1 MPKVDP
7 AHKETDK
14 ILRDME
20 KRLDEVYKQAYKE
33 ARQTADD
40 FMKSFREMDKKKRQQ
55 VKDGELDK
63 SEYERWRRTQVF
75 QGNRYHQMA
84 DTLAADMTHTNQI
97 AASVI
102 NGYLPEVYAVNHN
115 YGTYEIEKGSRIN
128 TQYTMY
134 DRQTVER
141 LIRDNP
147 DLLPRKAAV
156 NVPKDQLW
164 NKKHINSAI
173 TQGILQG
180 EAIDKI
186 AQRLAATVTDMSHT
200 SAIRNARTMTTS
212 AQNGG
217 RIDSYKRAE
226 SMGIKML
233 QVWMATLDG
242 RTRHEHRQLDGQKRK
257 VGEAFEVEGEKIF
270 FPGDPAAEPYLTYN
284 CRCTLVGEVEG
295 VDYNLSDVSQRDN
308 KLGDMTYEEWKE
320 EKRKQDNAEPP
331 APKPEPKPKA
341 EDKPVEVKV
350 SAPKAEKADYKDEP
364 IKPKQEEKQKLDELL
379 KNANDT
385 KEVSQIA
392 TEYFKAKGSK
402 IENVNLG
409 KCELNAAKAICIKAD
424 ELDSKFESTL
434 RSIECHSMPAE
445 YGGQSVP
452 DENAFNR
459 WLKSPD
465 LDRELLITRMHLNEL
480 GLKSENAIKNEF
492 NLYMRSP
499 YGKVA
504 LNPWVDEKNANLS
517 TFVHEYGHSI
527 ILGKAN
533 EVALSQGRI
542 NRDYMPFK
550 RLYNTYMKEL
560 RDIEKE
566 MQKVRDSYVG
576 QPDGLTKGNK
586 AVQKL
591 QEKYDSICISHYSK
605 DSPGEFIAEALCDY
619 ELSSKP
625 REASIKV
632 YETLVKLFG
641 KEK

>member
-20 KRLDEVYKQAYKE
+20 KRLDEVYKQAYRE

-40 FMKSFREMDKKKRQQ
+40 FMKQFREMDKKKRQQ

-63 SEYERWRRTQVF
+63 AEYERWRRTQVF

-134 DRQTVER
+134 DKQTVER

-180 EAIDKI
+180 ESIDKI
-186 AQRLAATVTDMSHT
+186 SQRLAATVTDMSHT

-226 SMGIKML
+226 GMGIKML
-233 QVWMATLDG
+233 QVWMATLDS

-270 FPGDPAAEPYLTYN
+270 FPGDPAADPALVYN

-295 VDYNLSDVSQRDN
+295 VDYNLSDKSQRDN

-331 APKPEPKPKA
+331 APKPEPKA
-341 EDKPVEVKV
+341 EDKPVEVEVPAPFVLSDNV
-350 SAPKAEKADYKDEP
+350 SSVMGENASEYTETIEKADKRVRTLYDNYSKNLEYLIYKR
-364 IKPKQEEKQKLDELL
+364 
-379 KNANDT
+379 NG
-385 KEVSQIA
+385 
-392 TEYFKAKGSK
+392 GSY
-402 IENVNLG
+402 
-409 KCELNAAKAICIKAD
+409 
-424 ELDSKFESTL
+424 SK
-434 RSIECHSMPAE
+434 
-445 YGGQSVP
+445 
-452 DENAFNR
+452 AFN
-459 WLKSPD
+459 
-465 LDRELLITRMHLNEL
+465 ELI
-480 GLKSENAIKNEF
+480 F
-492 NLYMRSP
+492 
-499 YGKVA
+499 
-504 LNPWVDEKNANLS
+504 
-517 TFVHEYGHSI
+517 
-527 ILGKAN
+527 
-533 EVALSQGRI
+533 
-542 NRDYMPFK
+542 DY
-550 RLYNTYMKEL
+550 N
-560 RDIEKE
+560 
-566 MQKVRDSYVG
+566 
-576 QPDGLTKGNK
+576 TKGNK
-586 AVQKL
+586 FTT
-591 QEKYDSICISHYSK
+591 ISHEFGHFFDDQIPRENYTTKELDVLNANVKLGSIDFFKARASRSDEFLTAMRK
-605 DSPGEFIAEALCDY
+605 DRELNRKFMTDKEERDIIIAELNRSVASVGIQDAFDGWWSTREKRLLTWGHGDKYYNSEYGNVKKFKQDKQLQKAFKELGFDASNQAKVKRISRDY
-619 ELSSKP
+619 ET
-625 REASIKV
+625 ASELWANVTAAKTCGGEQLEYMKKYMPNSLKAWEEICGKV
-632 YETLVKLFG
+632 
-641 KEK
+641 

>member
-20 KRLDEVYKQAYKE
+20 KRLDEVYKQAYRE

-40 FMKSFREMDKKKRQQ
+40 FMKQFREMDKKKRQQ

-63 SEYERWRRTQVF
+63 AEYERWRRTQVF

-134 DRQTVER
+134 DKQTVER

-180 EAIDKI
+180 ESIDKI
-186 AQRLAATVTDMSHT
+186 SQRLAATVTDMSHT

-226 SMGIKML
+226 GMGIKML
-233 QVWMATLDG
+233 QVWMATLDS

-270 FPGDPAAEPYLTYN
+270 FPGDPAADPALVYN
-284 CRCTLVGEVEG
+284 CRCTLIGEVEG
-295 VDYNLSDVSQRDN
+295 VDYNLSDKSQRDN

-331 APKPEPKPKA
+331 APKPEPKA
-341 EDKPVEVKV
+341 EDKPVEVEVPAPFVLSDNV
-350 SAPKAEKADYKDEP
+350 SSVMGENASEYTETIEKADKRVRTLYDNYSKNLEYLIYKR
-364 IKPKQEEKQKLDELL
+364 
-379 KNANDT
+379 NG
-385 KEVSQIA
+385 
-392 TEYFKAKGSK
+392 GSY
-402 IENVNLG
+402 
-409 KCELNAAKAICIKAD
+409 
-424 ELDSKFESTL
+424 SK
-434 RSIECHSMPAE
+434 
-445 YGGQSVP
+445 
-452 DENAFNR
+452 AFN
-459 WLKSPD
+459 
-465 LDRELLITRMHLNEL
+465 ELI
-480 GLKSENAIKNEF
+480 F
-492 NLYMRSP
+492 
-499 YGKVA
+499 
-504 LNPWVDEKNANLS
+504 
-517 TFVHEYGHSI
+517 
-527 ILGKAN
+527 
-533 EVALSQGRI
+533 
-542 NRDYMPFK
+542 DY
-550 RLYNTYMKEL
+550 N
-560 RDIEKE
+560 
-566 MQKVRDSYVG
+566 
-576 QPDGLTKGNK
+576 TKGNK
-586 AVQKL
+586 FTT
-591 QEKYDSICISHYSK
+591 ISHEFGHFFDDQIPRENYTTKELDVLNANVKLGSIDFFKARASRSDEFLTAMRK
-605 DSPGEFIAEALCDY
+605 DRELNRKFMTDKEERDIIIAELNRSVASVGIQDAFDGWWSTREKRLLTWGHGDKYYNSEYGNVKKFKQDKQLQKAFKELGFDASNQAKVKRISRDY
-619 ELSSKP
+619 ET
-625 REASIKV
+625 ASELWANVTAAKTCGGEQLEYMKKYMPNSLKAWEEICGKV
-632 YETLVKLFG
+632 
-641 KEK
+641 

>member
-20 KRLDEVYKQAYKE
+20 KRLDEVYKQAYRE

-40 FMKSFREMDKKKRQQ
+40 FMKQFREMDKKKRQQ

-63 SEYERWRRTQVF
+63 AEYERWRRTQVF

-115 YGTYEIEKGSRIN
+115 YGTYEIEKGSQIN

-134 DRQTVER
+134 DKQTVER

-180 EAIDKI
+180 ESIDKI
-186 AQRLAATVTDMSHT
+186 SQRLAATVTDMSHT

-226 SMGIKML
+226 GMGIKIL
-233 QVWMATLDG
+233 QQWMATLDS

-270 FPGDPAAEPYLTYN
+270 FPGDPAAEPSLVWN
-284 CRCTLVGEVEG
+284 CRCTLIGEVEG

-320 EKRKQDNAEPP
+320 EKRKQDNAEPL

-341 EDKPVEVKV
+341 EDKPAEVEVP
-350 SAPKAEKADYKDEP
+350 APTVEKPDAVDEP
-364 IKPKQEEKQKLDELL
+364 IPQREEFKPASTIEEAEQYASRLATDVSYRGLTVDSANAINRTLTELTQLYPTKPLKELKTNNRLKRAAARANFQQIEINPNAQKESTEELRNIFTERLKEYKKARETASYKMQKQYD
-379 KNANDT
+379 
-385 KEVSQIA
+385 
-392 TEYFKAKGSK
+392 
-402 IENVNLG
+402 
-409 KCELNAAKAICIKAD
+409 KAIKQI
-424 ELDSKFESTL
+424 EESL
-434 RSIECHSMPAE
+434 KYERF
-445 YGGQSVP
+445 SV
-452 DENAFNR
+452 
-459 WLKSPD
+459 SSD
-465 LDRELLITRMHLNEL
+465 LGRQVTI
-480 GLKSENAIKNEF
+480 I
-492 NLYMRSP
+492 
-499 YGKVA
+499 
-504 LNPWVDEKNANLS
+504 
-517 TFVHEYGHSI
+517 HEYGHVVADQYFGQLNSM
-527 ILGKAN
+527 LANPNRYSEDGVKMNKLVQDAYNKAKN
-533 EVALSQGRI
+533 SDDKYKISEYAFSDKEEFFAECFAMYHLKQELP
-542 NRDYMPFK
+542 DYIEDM
-550 RLYNTYMKEL
+550 MKEVL
-560 RDIEKE
+560 KR
-566 MQKVRDSYVG
+566 G
-576 QPDGLTKGNK
+576 
-586 AVQKL
+586 AV
-591 QEKYDSICISHYSK
+591 
-605 DSPGEFIAEALCDY
+605 
-619 ELSSKP
+619 
-625 REASIKV
+625 
-632 YETLVKLFG
+632 
-641 KEK
+641 

>member
-1 MPKVDP
+1 MPKPDP

-20 KRLDEVYKQAYKE
+20 KRLDEVYKQAYRE

-40 FMKSFREMDKKKRQQ
+40 FMKQFREMDKKKRQQ

-63 SEYERWRRTQVF
+63 AEYDRWRRTQVF

-141 LIRDNP
+141 LMRDNP

-180 EAIDKI
+180 ESIDKI
-186 AQRLAATVTDMSHT
+186 SQRLAATVTDMSHT

-233 QVWMATLDG
+233 QVWMATLDS

-270 FPGDPAAEPYLTYN
+270 FPGDPSADPALVYN

-295 VDYNLSDVSQRDN
+295 VDYNLSDKSQRDN

-320 EKRKQDNAEPP
+320 EKRKQDNGEPP
-331 APKPEPKPKA
+331 APKPEPKA
-341 EDKPVEVKV
+341 EEKPAEVEVP
-350 SAPKAEKADYKDEP
+350 APTVEKPDAVDEP
-364 IKPKQEEKQKLDELL
+364 IPQREEFKPASTIEEAEQYAHRFAENVSYNNMSLETANIINQTLSELTEQYPITPLHSLISNARLKRAEARSNFYELEIKPTIGKIEQTAELL
-379 KNANDT
+379 KAMYN
-385 KEVSQIA
+385 KRLE
-392 TEYFKAKGSK
+392 EYK
-402 IENVNLG
+402 
-409 KCELNAAKAICIKAD
+409 KAIEKYPTMKSQYNKVIKQLEESLKYKRWTVGDNEIKA
-424 ELDSKFESTL
+424 T
-434 RSIECHSMPAE
+434 
-445 YGGQSVP
+445 
-452 DENAFNR
+452 
-459 WLKSPD
+459 
-465 LDRELLITRMHLNEL
+465 IT
-480 GLKSENAIKNEF
+480 
-492 NLYMRSP
+492 
-499 YGKVA
+499 
-504 LNPWVDEKNANLS
+504 
-517 TFVHEYGHSI
+517 HEYGHIIADQYCGQISSI
-527 ILGKAN
+527 RANPKA
-533 EVALSQGRI
+533 
-542 NRDYMPFK
+542 F
-550 RLYNTYMKEL
+550 
-560 RDIEKE
+560 EKE
-566 MQKVRDSYVG
+566 AVDMRELISQTYEKAKKNGDIYNISQYG
-576 QPDGLTKGNK
+576 ASDKYEFFAETFTAHHLGEKLPNYIEDMLKGVLDHG
-586 AVQKL
+586 AV
-591 QEKYDSICISHYSK
+591 
-605 DSPGEFIAEALCDY
+605 
-619 ELSSKP
+619 
-625 REASIKV
+625 
-632 YETLVKLFG
+632 
-641 KEK
+641 

>member
-20 KRLDEVYKQAYKE
+20 KRLDEVYKQAYRE

-63 SEYERWRRTQVF
+63 AEYERWRRTQVF

-102 NGYLPEVYAVNHN
+102 NRYLPEVYAVNHN

-164 NKKHINSAI
+164 NKKHINSAV

-226 SMGIKML
+226 GMGIKIL
-233 QVWMATLDG
+233 QQWMATLDS

-257 VGEAFEVEGEKIF
+257 VGEPFEVEGEKIF
-270 FPGDPAAEPYLTYN
+270 FPGDPAAEPYLSYN
-284 CRCTLVGEVEG
+284 CRCTLIGEVEG

-331 APKPEPKPKA
+331 APKPERLSRNQNQRQKISLL
-341 EDKPVEVKV
+341 V
-350 SAPKAEKADYKDEP
+350 SALFVLSDNVSSVMGDNASEYTETIEKADKRVRTLYENYSQNLEHLTYKRNGGSYTKAFNELIFDYDTKGDKFTTISHEFGHFFDYQIP
-364 IKPKQEEKQKLDELL
+364 RENYTTKELDVL
-379 KNANDT
+379 NANVKLGSIDF
-385 KEVSQIA
+385 
-392 TEYFKAKGSK
+392 FKVCASSS
-402 IENVNLG
+402 
-409 KCELNAAKAICIKAD
+409 D
-424 ELDSKFESTL
+424 EFLTAMRK
-434 RSIECHSMPAE
+434 
-445 YGGQSVP
+445 
-452 DENAFNR
+452 
-459 WLKSPD
+459 
-465 LDRELLITRMHLNEL
+465 DRELNRKFMTDKEERDIIIAEL
-480 GLKSENAIKNEF
+480 KRSVASAGIQDAFDGWWSTQDKRLLTWGHGDKYYNRQYGNVKKFKQDEQLQQAFKKLGFDASNQAKVKRISRDYGTASELWANVTAAKTCGGEQLEYMKKYMPNSLKAWEEIC
-492 NLYMRSP
+492 
-499 YGKVA
+499 GKV
-504 LNPWVDEKNANLS
+504 
-517 TFVHEYGHSI
+517 
-527 ILGKAN
+527 
-533 EVALSQGRI
+533 
-542 NRDYMPFK
+542 
-550 RLYNTYMKEL
+550 
-560 RDIEKE
+560 
-566 MQKVRDSYVG
+566 
-576 QPDGLTKGNK
+576 
-586 AVQKL
+586 
-591 QEKYDSICISHYSK
+591 
-605 DSPGEFIAEALCDY
+605 
-619 ELSSKP
+619 
-625 REASIKV
+625 
-632 YETLVKLFG
+632 
-641 KEK
+641 

>member
-20 KRLDEVYKQAYKE
+20 KRLDEVYKQAYRE

-40 FMKSFREMDKKKRQQ
+40 FMKQFREMDKKKRQQ

-63 SEYERWRRTQVF
+63 AEYERWRRTQVF

-134 DRQTVER
+134 DKQTVER

-180 EAIDKI
+180 ESIDKI
-186 AQRLAATVTDMSHT
+186 SQRLAATVTDMSHT

-226 SMGIKML
+226 GMGIKML
-233 QVWMATLDG
+233 QVWMATLDS

-270 FPGDPAAEPYLTYN
+270 FPGDPAADPALVYN

-295 VDYNLSDVSQRDN
+295 VDYNLSDKSQRDN

-331 APKPEPKPKA
+331 APKPEPKA
-341 EDKPVEVKV
+341 EDKPVEVEVPAPFVLSDNV
-350 SAPKAEKADYKDEP
+350 SSVMGENASEYTETIEKADKRVRTLYDNYSKNLEYLTYKR
-364 IKPKQEEKQKLDELL
+364 
-379 KNANDT
+379 NG
-385 KEVSQIA
+385 
-392 TEYFKAKGSK
+392 GSY
-402 IENVNLG
+402 
-409 KCELNAAKAICIKAD
+409 
-424 ELDSKFESTL
+424 SK
-434 RSIECHSMPAE
+434 
-445 YGGQSVP
+445 
-452 DENAFNR
+452 AFN
-459 WLKSPD
+459 
-465 LDRELLITRMHLNEL
+465 ELI
-480 GLKSENAIKNEF
+480 F
-492 NLYMRSP
+492 
-499 YGKVA
+499 
-504 LNPWVDEKNANLS
+504 
-517 TFVHEYGHSI
+517 
-527 ILGKAN
+527 
-533 EVALSQGRI
+533 
-542 NRDYMPFK
+542 DY
-550 RLYNTYMKEL
+550 N
-560 RDIEKE
+560 
-566 MQKVRDSYVG
+566 
-576 QPDGLTKGNK
+576 TKGNK
-586 AVQKL
+586 FTT
-591 QEKYDSICISHYSK
+591 ISHEFGHFFDDQIPRENYTTKELDVLNANVKLGSIDFFKARASRSDEFLTAMRK
-605 DSPGEFIAEALCDY
+605 DRELNRKFMTDKEERDIIIAELNRSVASVGIQDAFDGWWSTREKRLLTWGHGDKYYNSEYGNVKKFKQDKQLQKAFKELGFDASNQAKVKRISRDY
-619 ELSSKP
+619 ET
-625 REASIKV
+625 ASELWANVTAAKTCGGEQLEYMKKYMPNSLKAWEEICGKV
-632 YETLVKLFG
+632 
-641 KEK
+641 

>member
-1 MPKVDP
+1 MPKTDP

-40 FMKSFREMDKKKRQQ
+40 FMKQFREMDKKKRQQ

-63 SEYERWRRTQVF
+63 AEYERWRRTQVF

-102 NGYLPEVYAVNHN
+102 NGYLPEVYAINHN

-141 LIRDNP
+141 LMRDNP

-226 SMGIKML
+226 GMGIKIL
-233 QVWMATLDG
+233 QQWMATLDS

-284 CRCTLVGEVEG
+284 CRCTLIGEVEG

-331 APKPEPKPKA
+331 APKNEPKPKA
-341 EDKPVEVKV
+341 EDKPAEVEVPAPFVLSDNV
-350 SAPKAEKADYKDEP
+350 SSVMGDNASEYTETIEKADKRVRTLYDNYSQNLEHLTYKRNGGSYSRANNE
-364 IKPKQEEKQKLDELL
+364 IKFDYDTNGDKFATISHEFGHFFDVQIPKENYTTKELDVL
-379 KNANDT
+379 NANVKLGSIDF
-385 KEVSQIA
+385 
-392 TEYFKAKGSK
+392 FKTCASSS
-402 IENVNLG
+402 
-409 KCELNAAKAICIKAD
+409 D
-424 ELDSKFESTL
+424 EFLTAMRK
-434 RSIECHSMPAE
+434 
-445 YGGQSVP
+445 
-452 DENAFNR
+452 
-459 WLKSPD
+459 
-465 LDRELLITRMHLNEL
+465 DRELNRKFMTDKEERDIIIAELKRNNKASSGIQDAYDGWWSTQDKRLLTWGHGDKYYNREYANAKQFGRNKQLQQAFKEL
-480 GLKSENAIKNEF
+480 GFDASNQAKVKRISRDYETASELWANVTAAKTCGGEQLEYMKKYMPNSLKAWEEIC
-492 NLYMRSP
+492 
-499 YGKVA
+499 GKV
-504 LNPWVDEKNANLS
+504 
-517 TFVHEYGHSI
+517 
-527 ILGKAN
+527 
-533 EVALSQGRI
+533 
-542 NRDYMPFK
+542 
-550 RLYNTYMKEL
+550 
-560 RDIEKE
+560 
-566 MQKVRDSYVG
+566 
-576 QPDGLTKGNK
+576 
-586 AVQKL
+586 
-591 QEKYDSICISHYSK
+591 
-605 DSPGEFIAEALCDY
+605 
-619 ELSSKP
+619 
-625 REASIKV
+625 
-632 YETLVKLFG
+632 
-641 KEK
+641 

>member
-1 MPKVDP
+1 MPKPDP

-20 KRLDEVYKQAYKE
+20 KRLDEVYKQAYRE

-40 FMKSFREMDKKKRQQ
+40 FMKQFREMDKKKRQQ

-63 SEYERWRRTQVF
+63 AEYDRWRRTQVF

-134 DRQTVER
+134 DKQTVER

-180 EAIDKI
+180 ESIDKI
-186 AQRLAATVTDMSHT
+186 SRRLAATVTDMSHT

-226 SMGIKML
+226 GMGIKML
-233 QVWMATLDG
+233 QVWMATLDS

-270 FPGDPAAEPYLTYN
+270 FPGDPAADPALVYN

-295 VDYNLSDVSQRDN
+295 VDYNLSDKSQRDN
-308 KLGDMTYEEWKE
+308 KLGDMTYKEWKE

-331 APKPEPKPKA
+331 APKPEPKA
-341 EDKPVEVKV
+341 ENKPVEVEVPAPFVLSDNV
-350 SAPKAEKADYKDEP
+350 SSVMGENASEYTETIEKADKRVRTLYDNYSKNLEYLTYERNGGSYSKAFNELIFDYNTRGNKFTTISHEFGHFFDDQIP
-364 IKPKQEEKQKLDELL
+364 RENYTTKELDVL
-379 KNANDT
+379 NANVKLGSIDF
-385 KEVSQIA
+385 
-392 TEYFKAKGSK
+392 FKARASSS
-402 IENVNLG
+402 
-409 KCELNAAKAICIKAD
+409 D
-424 ELDSKFESTL
+424 EFLTAMRK
-434 RSIECHSMPAE
+434 
-445 YGGQSVP
+445 
-452 DENAFNR
+452 
-459 WLKSPD
+459 
-465 LDRELLITRMHLNEL
+465 DRELNRKFMTDKEERDIIIAELKRSVASKGIQDAFDGWWSTQDKHLLTWGHGDKYYNREYGSVKKFKQDKQLQKAFKEL
-480 GLKSENAIKNEF
+480 GFDASNQAKVKRISRDYETASELWANVTAAKTCGGEQLEYMKKYMPNSLKAWEEIC
-492 NLYMRSP
+492 
-499 YGKVA
+499 GKV
-504 LNPWVDEKNANLS
+504 
-517 TFVHEYGHSI
+517 
-527 ILGKAN
+527 
-533 EVALSQGRI
+533 
-542 NRDYMPFK
+542 
-550 RLYNTYMKEL
+550 
-560 RDIEKE
+560 
-566 MQKVRDSYVG
+566 
-576 QPDGLTKGNK
+576 
-586 AVQKL
+586 
-591 QEKYDSICISHYSK
+591 
-605 DSPGEFIAEALCDY
+605 
-619 ELSSKP
+619 
-625 REASIKV
+625 
-632 YETLVKLFG
+632 
-641 KEK
+641 

>member
-1 MPKVDP
+1 MPKPDP

-20 KRLDEVYKQAYKE
+20 KRLDEVYKQAYRE

-40 FMKSFREMDKKKRQQ
+40 FMKQFREMDKKKRQQ

-63 SEYERWRRTQVF
+63 AEYERWRRTQVF

-134 DRQTVER
+134 DKQTVER

-164 NKKHINSAI
+164 NKKHINSAV

-180 EAIDKI
+180 ESIDKI
-186 AQRLAATVTDMSHT
+186 SQRLAATVTDMSHT

-226 SMGIKML
+226 SMGIKIL
-233 QVWMATLDG
+233 QEWMATLDD

-257 VGEAFEVEGEKIF
+257 VGEPFEVEGEKIF
-270 FPGDPAAEPYLTYN
+270 FPGDPAAEPYLVYN

-341 EDKPVEVKV
+341 EDKPVEVEVPAPFVLSDNV
-350 SAPKAEKADYKDEP
+350 SSVMGDNASEYTETIEKADKRVRTLYENYSQNLERLTYKRNGGSYSKAFNEVIFDYNAKGDKFTTISHEFGHFFDNQIP
-364 IKPKQEEKQKLDELL
+364 RENYTTKELDVL
-379 KNANDT
+379 NANVKLGSIDF
-385 KEVSQIA
+385 
-392 TEYFKAKGSK
+392 FKACASSS
-402 IENVNLG
+402 
-409 KCELNAAKAICIKAD
+409 D
-424 ELDSKFESTL
+424 EFLTAMRK
-434 RSIECHSMPAE
+434 
-445 YGGQSVP
+445 
-452 DENAFNR
+452 
-459 WLKSPD
+459 
-465 LDRELLITRMHLNEL
+465 DRELNRKFMTDKEERDIIIAELKRSVASAGIQDAFDGWWSTQDKRLLTWGHGDKYYNREYGNVKKFKQDKQLQQAFKEL
-480 GLKSENAIKNEF
+480 GFDASNQAKVKRISRDYETASELWANVTAAKTCGGEQLEYMKKYMPNSLKAWEEIC
-492 NLYMRSP
+492 
-499 YGKVA
+499 GKV
-504 LNPWVDEKNANLS
+504 
-517 TFVHEYGHSI
+517 
-527 ILGKAN
+527 
-533 EVALSQGRI
+533 
-542 NRDYMPFK
+542 
-550 RLYNTYMKEL
+550 
-560 RDIEKE
+560 
-566 MQKVRDSYVG
+566 
-576 QPDGLTKGNK
+576 
-586 AVQKL
+586 
-591 QEKYDSICISHYSK
+591 
-605 DSPGEFIAEALCDY
+605 
-619 ELSSKP
+619 
-625 REASIKV
+625 
-632 YETLVKLFG
+632 
-641 KEK
+641 

>member
-1 MPKVDP
+1 MPKPDP

-20 KRLDEVYKQAYKE
+20 KRLDEVYKQAYRE

-40 FMKSFREMDKKKRQQ
+40 FMKQFREMDKKKRQQ

-63 SEYERWRRTQVF
+63 AEYERWRRTQVF

-134 DRQTVER
+134 DKQTVER

-226 SMGIKML
+226 GMGIKML
-233 QVWMATLDG
+233 QVWMATLDS

-284 CRCTLVGEVEG
+284 CRCTLIGEVEG

-320 EKRKQDNAEPP
+320 EKRKQDDAEPP
-331 APKPEPKPKA
+331 APKPEPKA
-341 EDKPVEVKV
+341 EDKPASTIEEAEQYAHRFAENV
-350 SAPKAEKADYKDEP
+350 SYNKMSLETANIINQTLSELIEQYPTTRLHSLVSNAKLKRAEARSNFYELE
-364 IKPKQEEKQKLDELL
+364 IKPTIGQLEQTAESLKAMYNNRLEEYK
-379 KNANDT
+379 
-385 KEVSQIA
+385 
-392 TEYFKAKGSK
+392 
-402 IENVNLG
+402 
-409 KCELNAAKAICIKAD
+409 KAIEKYPTMKSQYNKVIKQLEESLKYKRWTVGDNEIKA
-424 ELDSKFESTL
+424 T
-434 RSIECHSMPAE
+434 
-445 YGGQSVP
+445 
-452 DENAFNR
+452 
-459 WLKSPD
+459 
-465 LDRELLITRMHLNEL
+465 IT
-480 GLKSENAIKNEF
+480 
-492 NLYMRSP
+492 
-499 YGKVA
+499 
-504 LNPWVDEKNANLS
+504 
-517 TFVHEYGHSI
+517 HEYGHIIADQYCGQISSI
-527 ILGKAN
+527 RANPKA
-533 EVALSQGRI
+533 
-542 NRDYMPFK
+542 F
-550 RLYNTYMKEL
+550 
-560 RDIEKE
+560 EKE
-566 MQKVRDSYVG
+566 AVDMRELISQTYEKAKKNGDIYNISQYG
-576 QPDGLTKGNK
+576 ASDKYEFFAETFTAHHLGEKLPNYIEDMLKGVLDHG
-586 AVQKL
+586 AV
-591 QEKYDSICISHYSK
+591 
-605 DSPGEFIAEALCDY
+605 
-619 ELSSKP
+619 
-625 REASIKV
+625 
-632 YETLVKLFG
+632 
-641 KEK
+641 

>member
-20 KRLDEVYKQAYKE
+20 KRLDEVYKQAYRE

-63 SEYERWRRTQVF
+63 AEYERWRRTQVF

-102 NGYLPEVYAVNHN
+102 NRYLPEVYAVNHN

-164 NKKHINSAI
+164 NKKHINSAV

-226 SMGIKML
+226 GMGIKIL
-233 QVWMATLDG
+233 QQWMATLDS

-257 VGEAFEVEGEKIF
+257 VGEPFEVEGEKIF
-270 FPGDPAAEPYLTYN
+270 FPGDPAAEPYLSYN
-284 CRCTLVGEVEG
+284 CRCTLIGEVEG

-331 APKPEPKPKA
+331 APKPERLSRNQNQRQKISLL
-341 EDKPVEVKV
+341 V
-350 SAPKAEKADYKDEP
+350 SALFVLSDNVSSVMGDNASEYTETIEKADKRVRTLYENYSQNLEHLTYKRNGGSYTKAFNELIFDYDTKGDKFTTISHEFGHFFDYQIP
-364 IKPKQEEKQKLDELL
+364 RENYTTKELDVL
-379 KNANDT
+379 NANVKLGSIDF
-385 KEVSQIA
+385 
-392 TEYFKAKGSK
+392 FKVCASSS
-402 IENVNLG
+402 
-409 KCELNAAKAICIKAD
+409 D
-424 ELDSKFESTL
+424 EFLTAMRK
-434 RSIECHSMPAE
+434 
-445 YGGQSVP
+445 
-452 DENAFNR
+452 
-459 WLKSPD
+459 
-465 LDRELLITRMHLNEL
+465 DRELNRKFMTDKEERDIIIAELKRSVASAGIQDAFDGWWSTQDKRLLTWGHGDKYYNRQYGNAKKFKQDEQLQQAFKEL
-480 GLKSENAIKNEF
+480 GFDASNQAKVKRISRDYGTASELWANVTAAKTCGGEQLEYMKKYMPNSLKAWEEIC
-492 NLYMRSP
+492 
-499 YGKVA
+499 GKV
-504 LNPWVDEKNANLS
+504 
-517 TFVHEYGHSI
+517 
-527 ILGKAN
+527 
-533 EVALSQGRI
+533 
-542 NRDYMPFK
+542 
-550 RLYNTYMKEL
+550 
-560 RDIEKE
+560 
-566 MQKVRDSYVG
+566 
-576 QPDGLTKGNK
+576 
-586 AVQKL
+586 
-591 QEKYDSICISHYSK
+591 
-605 DSPGEFIAEALCDY
+605 
-619 ELSSKP
+619 
-625 REASIKV
+625 
-632 YETLVKLFG
+632 
-641 KEK
+641 